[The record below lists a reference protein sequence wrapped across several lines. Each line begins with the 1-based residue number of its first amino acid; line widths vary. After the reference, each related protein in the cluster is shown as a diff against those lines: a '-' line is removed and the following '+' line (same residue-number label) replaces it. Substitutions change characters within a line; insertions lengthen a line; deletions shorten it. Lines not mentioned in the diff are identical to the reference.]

1 MKRLTFDA
9 RRPLTPTRKAAVHP
23 ETEATERN
31 LDRIYNGLRQRA
43 RREWLRGQAGADP
56 SDACVSVR
64 IQGGTELALS
74 GSAC

>member
-9 RRPLTPTRKAAVHP
+9 RALTPTEKTAVPP
-23 ETEATERN
+23 ETEALKRN
-31 LDRIYNGLRQRA
+31 LDRIYNGLRRRA
-43 RREWLRGQAGADP
+43 QREWLRGHAGADP

-64 IQGGTELALS
+64 IHGGTELALS